1 MNDFKL
7 HEHHMSGYEVFH
19 QRVLVGTVHRGE
31 RRALF
36 LPLYFSVQI
45 RKFCSWNELVLINE
59 LNYLVPY
66 DIHIVIL
73 FI

>member
-1 MNDFKL
+1 MISNYT
-7 HEHHMSGYEVFH
+7 SIIC
-19 QRVLVGTVHRGE
+19 LVMKYSIKECWLVQYTE